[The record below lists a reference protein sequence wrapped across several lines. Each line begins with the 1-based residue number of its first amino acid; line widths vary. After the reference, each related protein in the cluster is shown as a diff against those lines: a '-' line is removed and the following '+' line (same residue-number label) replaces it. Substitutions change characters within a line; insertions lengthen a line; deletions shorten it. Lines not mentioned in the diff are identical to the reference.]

1 MMTNSERFIEA
12 HKTAKQIR
20 DCFSSYRD
28 AFAFAL
34 KEIYTMEKTQPSDST
49 LATAAAQAA
58 KNVCAFDCA
67 YAGNKVREDY
77 REALRTA
84 KAALDA
90 LNARR
95 LEIRALPKAER
106 RAVSVDFRAAEA
118 DAVKAAFPG
127 DPRAY
132 DRLAYVQ
139 SEIDAY
145 LA

>member
-1 MMTNSERFIEA
+1 MTNSERFIEA

-34 KEIYTMEKTQPSDST
+34 KEIYAMEKTQPSDST

-58 KNVCAFDCA
+58 KNVCDFDCI
-67 YAGNKVREDY
+67 YAGNKIREDY

-84 KAALDA
+84 KAALDT

-95 LEIRALPKAER
+95 AEIRALPKAER
-106 RAVSVDFRAAEA
+106 RAVSADFRAAEA
-118 DAVKAAFPG
+118 EAIKTAFPG
-127 DPRAY
+127 DLMAS
-132 DRLAYVQ
+132 DRIPYVQ
-139 SEIDAY
+139 SQIEAY
-145 LA
+145 LV

>member
-1 MMTNSERFIEA
+1 MTNSARFIEA

-20 DCFSSYRD
+20 GCFSAYRD

-34 KEIYTMEKTQPSDST
+34 TEIYAMEKTQPSDIT
-49 LATAAAQAA
+49 VATAAAQAA
-58 KNVCAFDCA
+58 KNVCDFDCI
-67 YAGNKVREDY
+67 YAGNKIREDY

-84 KAALDA
+84 KAALDT

-95 LEIRALPKAER
+95 VEIRAMPKAER
-106 RAVSVDFRAAEA
+106 RAVSADFRAAEA
-118 DAVKAAFPG
+118 DAVKTAFPG

-139 SEIDAY
+139 SQIDAY
-145 LA
+145 LV

>member
-1 MMTNSERFIEA
+1 MTNSERFTEA

-20 DCFSSYRD
+20 SCFGAYRD

-34 KEIYTMEKTQPSDST
+34 TEIYAMEKTQPSDST

-58 KNVCAFDCA
+58 KNVCDFGCI
-67 YAGNKVREDY
+67 YVGNKIREDY

-84 KAALDA
+84 KAALDT
-90 LNARR
+90 LTARR
-95 LEIRALPKAER
+95 AEIRALPKAER
-106 RAVSVDFRAAEA
+106 RAVSADFREAEA
-118 DAVKAAFPG
+118 DALKAAFPG
-127 DPRAY
+127 DPLVY